1 MRLGRRSISNP
12 LKTAALAMIA
22 ATLPLLS
29 FGCEDPAE
37 DMQQTM
43 VDQQKR
49 QQDAAKQ
56 LPKIPTTQELLSGP
70 RSTVALGPLP
80 MSMNVPTSWRVAVVS
95 GATNLQGWAPSG
107 TEITIQLS
115 SRTTMKKE
123 ALDYAV
129 RSAKK
134 EQADNPHSVLKFD
147 VRPFGPDGAQIM
159 ERQGVGE
166 PRDYPIMDING
177 KTQITREQPF
187 KWTISVLAPHSSG
200 DAYQVYE
207 LNFIGLTKSQY
218 DKDKD
223 FLQGLLDSL
232 SLGGTASA
240 TTVPATTVPAT
251 GGGLALPTT
260 LP

>member
-1 MRLGRRSISNP
+1 MRLGRWSISNS
-12 LKTAALAMIA
+12 LKTAALAMVA
-22 ATLPLLS
+22 STLPLLS
-29 FGCEDPAE
+29 IGCEDPAE

-56 LPKIPTTQELLSGP
+56 LPKIPTTQELTTGP
-70 RSTVALGPLP
+70 RSTVVLGPLP
-80 MSMNVPTSWRVAVVS
+80 MTMNVPTSWRVAVIS
-95 GATNLQGWAPSG
+95 GATLLQGWTPGG
-107 TEITIQLS
+107 TEVAIQLN

-134 EQADNPHSVLKFD
+134 EQAEKPQAVLKFD
-147 VRPFGPDGAQIM
+147 VRPLGTSGAQIM

-166 PRDYPIMDING
+166 ARDYEIKDPTG
-177 KTQITREQPF
+177 KTQVTREQPF
-187 KWTISVLAPHSSG
+187 KWTLSILAPHG

-207 LNFIGLTKSQY
+207 LNFIGLTKAQY

-223 FLQGLLDSL
+223 FLQSLLDSL
-232 SLGGTASA
+232 TLGSTA
-240 TTVPATTVPAT
+240 PATTAPA
-251 GGGLALPTT
+251 GALAVPTT
-260 LP
+260 QP